1 MTVAALQIHCKQ
13 TLQAILLAM
22 LIAGPASIARAS
34 NTESWGIVHDPDF
47 GEILYQFFQGQYFS
61 SIVHTLAALS
71 RGRIES
77 HHDEDN
83 ALLLLGGLYM
93 SYGMPNEASA
103 LFRKMPMAQIT
114 PAERDQSWYYLAK
127 IHYSRNEN
135 SEALSALDQIKAPL
149 YDSLQ
154 DERLQMRSNLLIR
167 LNYYDDALKIL
178 ETIPED
184 SAWGAYA
191 RYNLGIALIRAD
203 RLEDATIQF
212 DTLGTSPVI
221 TEEQRS
227 LRDKANLVIGYAFL
241 QADQAAQA
249 VPRLQRIRL
258 NGPHSNKAMLGLG
271 WAYSSLGEYR
281 KALAPWLELQRR
293 SLLDPAVQ
301 ESLLGA
307 AYSLGKLGAEAQ
319 ALKHYEAATELFQ
332 SEIDRL
338 DKVIDS
344 IKNGELIDKMIGQS
358 PLGEQGWYWNPGSL
372 VESPE
377 APDLFHLLA
386 SHHFQES
393 FKSFRDLYFM
403 HRNLS
408 DWLSDLDAFDT
419 MLETRKQ
426 AYEQKLPIVEARLA
440 QSEEAEMA
448 LLLTSYSNELDRVE
462 TEDNPM
468 ILANERELK
477 WIKRL
482 ESIDTHLQ
490 NLQGKQDIERASRQ
504 YKLLRGQLY
513 WQLSVDTPVRSW
525 SYLQSLEEIRKALD
539 KTYQQMQN
547 LKRAQRDAPLL
558 FTGYAVKIS
567 DMRAR
572 LSFLLERIKILIAEQ
587 SVVLRTMG
595 ADTLRIQQNRLR
607 SYLTQARFAIAQI
620 HDRASHRKDEVSP
633 NKDKQDKN
641 KPEAGNTDVDKKD
654 EDPQAPVEKEG
665 AE

>member
-1 MTVAALQIHCKQ
+1 MTVAVHQVLCKQ
-13 TLQAILLAM
+13 ILQALLLAT
-22 LIAGPASIARAS
+22 LLAGSVTAARAS

-61 SIVHTLAALS
+61 SIVHTLAALN

-103 LFRKMPMAQIT
+103 LFRNMPMAQIT

-135 SEALSALDQIKAPL
+135 SEALAALDQIKAPL

-167 LNYYDDALKIL
+167 LNYYDDALNIL
-178 ETIPED
+178 ETIPTD

-203 RLEDATIQF
+203 RLADATTQF

-241 QADQAAQA
+241 QANQADQAI
-249 VPRLQRIRL
+249 PRLQRIRL

-319 ALKHYEAATELFQ
+319 ALRHYEDATELFQ
-332 SEIDRL
+332 SEIDRIEN
-338 DKVIDS
+338 VINT
-344 IKNGELIDKMIGQS
+344 IENGQLIDKMIGQS

-377 APDLFHLLA
+377 APDLYHLLA
-386 SHHFQES
+386 SHHFQAS

-403 HRNLS
+403 HRNLT
-408 DWLSDLDAFDT
+408 DWLADLDAFDT

-426 AYEQKLPIVEARLA
+426 AYDQQLPVVEARLA
-440 QSEEAEMA
+440 QSEEAGLA
-448 LLLTSYSNELDRVE
+448 LQLTNYSNELDQVK

-468 ILANERELK
+468 ILANDRELK

-482 ESIDTHLQ
+482 ENIDKLLK
-490 NLQGKQDIERASRQ
+490 NLQGKQDIERAGRH
-504 YKLLRGQLY
+504 YRLLRGQLY
-513 WQLSVDTPVRSW
+513 WQLAIDTPTRSW
-525 SYLQSLEEIRKALD
+525 TYQQSLEEIRKALD
-539 KTYQQMQN
+539 KTSEQMQA
-547 LKRAQRDAPLL
+547 LKHAQREAPLL

-572 LSFLLERIKILIAEQ
+572 LSFLLERIKLLIAEQ
-587 SVVLRTMG
+587 SVELRTMG
-595 ADTLRIQQNRLR
+595 SDTLRIQQNRLR

-620 HDRASHRKDEVSP
+620 HDRASHRKDDV
-633 NKDKQDKN
+633 KQDSGDKD
-641 KPEAGNTDVDKKD
+641 TDKKD
-654 EDPQAPVEKEG
+654 VETTDEVRQDSDNNEG
-665 AE
+665 AK